1 MSHCIR
7 FKCKKSDGVLLNSNL
22 LPGPKKQLD
31 IVHLLINFR
40 LHPYTLVGDISRI
53 FHSINLDEKHRCY
66 YRSLWNNNPD
76 EEPKIYR
83 FKRLAMGSSDSPF
96 LAIYTVNHHLNQII
110 EKQPKHKQAKEFIK
124 KYCMLMTSLEQ

>member
-7 FKCKKSDGVLLNSNL
+7 RKCKNSEGVSLNSNL

-40 LHPYTLVGDISRI
+40 LHPYTLVGDISRM
-53 FHSINLDEKHRCY
+53 FWSINLEEKHRDY
-66 YRSLWNNNPD
+66 YRFLWTNNPD

-83 FKRLAMGSSDSPF
+83 FKRLTMGTSDSPF
-96 LAIYTVNHHLNQII
+96 LAIYTVHHHLNQII
-110 EKQPKHKQAKEFIK
+110 KNQSKLKEAEEFIK
-124 KYCMLMTSLEQ
+124 RYLYVDDLI